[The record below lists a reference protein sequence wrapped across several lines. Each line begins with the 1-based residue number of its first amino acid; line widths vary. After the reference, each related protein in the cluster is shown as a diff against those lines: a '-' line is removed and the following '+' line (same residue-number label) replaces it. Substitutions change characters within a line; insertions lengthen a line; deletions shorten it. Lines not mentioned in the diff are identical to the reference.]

1 MTAADR
7 MRMSSPALGDGALRG
22 FVVLTVISILPR

>member
-7 MRMSSPALGDGALRG
+7 MRMASPVTGDASLRG
-22 FVVLTVISILPR
+22 LFVLTVISILPR